1 MPKRFQQEGYNVFA
15 AVKIFHNGK
24 GINET
29 HIPNY
34 AGQFGSFGPMP
45 DEKIS
50 TYPGHPL
57 WDWGVYPERDDQMP
71 DYQIASWAVQKLAK
85 NKTTRKGTIF
95 WELALRVTNLMRS
108 PQKGQLSRMPFN
120 FYQTLEK

>member
-1 MPKRFQQEGYNVFA
+1 
-15 AVKIFHNGK
+15 
-24 GINET
+24 
-29 HIPNY
+29 
-34 AGQFGSFGPMP
+34 MP

-57 WDWGVYPERDDQMP
+57 WDWGVYPERDGQMP

-85 NKTTRKGTIF
+85 NKSTRKGTIF

-108 PQKGQLSRMPFN
+108 PKKRTIKQDAIQLLPN
-120 FYQTLEK
+120 FGKVKKASKRLKAYLFLLYQGYQQQTLPTKLFRLAK